1 MVLSCGNPVQ
11 PAVKADERRGGA
23 ADVPGAVQQPAPA
36 AQRPSVGEMG
46 DRLLDQRAQSSLQAV
61 ERPLGV
67 AEAVLG
73 AAVADRC
80 VPVLTHL
87 GQPAE
92 SPIQQAG
99 DLDIVEDPLQPC
111 QFDELVLVAA
121 ARPATV
127 APQQVAVDGRDGK
140 TPGRCERAAWRRT
153 RPSGWPIRRV
163 AAPGWPARPPRPPR
177 RRGSSPQASGAGHP
191 GWQSRSRQ
199 AGSTPAQQADQATG
213 PCCRQPRSWRSRPPG
228 RRAGTTARPGGPR
241 RRRPG
246 APPATAAGCRPGQ
259 ADALGAGGPGDRPA
273 RPVRVRAARSAGSMT
288 RGPDLQAGLRTLPMV
303 WPPSTARTHRH
314 HGHPQ

>member
-1 MVLSCGNPVQ
+1 MGTRCS
-11 PAVKADERRGGA
+11 
-23 ADVPGAVQQPAPA
+23 
-36 AQRPSVGEMG
+36 QRPRQMSAAAARKTSRMRYNSPRQRRSAQALAEMG
-46 DRLLDQRAQSSLQAV
+46 DRLLDQRAQPSLQAV

-99 DLDIVEDPLQPC
+99 DPDIVEDPCSPASSMSSL
-111 QFDELVLVAA
+111 LVAA

-140 TPGRCERAAWRRT
+140 ALGAVSVPLGVVHDLLV
-153 RPSGWPIRRV
+153 G
-163 AAPGWPARPPRPPR
+163 PAG
-177 RRGSSPQASGAGHP
+177 GSLHP
-191 GWQSRSRQ
+191 GGQPVYHDRL
-199 AGSTPAQQADQATG
+199 AGLGHLRKPVAQVIEAGDEAPVGLAVPQRGKRTKQQVHAVANLGLGDPDRG
-213 PCCRQPRSWRSRPPG
+213 WRV
-228 RRAGTTARPGGPR
+228 GTTARPGGPR

-259 ADALGAGGPGDRPA
+259 TDALGAGGPGDRPA
-273 RPVRVRAARSAGSMT
+273 RPVRLRAARSGGSMT
-288 RGPDLQAGLRTLPMV
+288 RGAELSFCQRE
-303 WPPSTARTHRH
+303 SRC
-314 HGHPQ
+314 